1 MEGKKGEIDY
11 EQRSRSPTETT
22 PDWTVTTIHHH
33 HLTPTAMS
41 VSPVAIASNPALRW
55 FRAGSRHNDAI
66 NVILLQDHHV
76 MRTVKS
82 TAKSWKNCAIPGSQK
97 EPASTRGTRTNSG
110 RVTHSCDDHSRTF
123 PFGDSIRKRASNY
136 VDRVRIRDS
145 SNSFG
150 GPGRGSGWRQKS
162 LSNIDLPTSYRGIAG
177 GGGGGGSGGSITG
190 GGGLGAGQ
198 FRYRD
203 YDSGLYDLY
212 SRIDSQREEYEDLYG
227 VNPKAARAGSSDR
240 GGGAGII
247 SGSGTTAASN
257 AQAAATA
264 AAAGG
269 NNTVT
274 SSAASGGSGAASGAS
289 KASGKKRH
297 NRNQDTKAA
306 SEHGGGQHHHHHHH
320 HHHHNGG
327 SQQQQQQFYNPD
339 SNEACSLRRTR
350 SLAVIREESY
360 NELHLPGRGGGSR
373 RSQLIPRAK
382 LTDRNFFKE
391 RFSYIYDDNG
401 ELPPGS
407 PTDGDSGYSLARR
420 FASSAQQPGGSI
432 GSQQQQP
439 PFPWHTDKSD
449 LDSIDSS
456 IFKHSL
462 HQQSSFEGSRRNS
475 VRSDSTKFVSKVEV
489 HSEYSG
495 VSGSGSSGQSKSDTG
510 VDADLRHL
518 DDLSLREGN
527 SSRKTTG
534 TSKNS
539 TLETIKKGGG
549 AGRGHQSSSSASGR
563 HRKSNASAAS
573 GYPAEQHR
581 NSDLAGNRNRKYG
594 VKEEDE
600 SGITI
605 IEIKDSQVS
614 HKSSSVISY
623 DSIYLS
629 SESDEKE
636 LLDEHHHHHRS
647 LVGPPLPL
655 PAVVDNRRRRHEAD
669 RHPDEE
675 DDPELIDIK
684 FEDYEQLFHETD
696 DLENAESTID
706 TLYGQVTKPKP
717 KIVAVEPKVHGND
730 SLRRYIKNTSRSTI
744 ERLSL
749 ISNLKLRQ
757 EFGGNHPELGG
768 ASSSPAASPAVGLRS
783 KEKHQQQHQH
793 QQLPLTADSDY
804 QYNSLPDADVCKIL
818 RNSERIDAKL
828 RRIADSEHSGAH
840 GNEEHG
846 GRSRD
851 GTAAFDS
858 LPRLHKSSLA
868 LTQPPSDEDISLEES
883 DKGAPSIEVVETPT
897 KEVLSHASSKVYL
910 KDVGVELD
918 YENSVVTGNS
928 DQESDITIVAPQEDL
943 EVPTP
948 AIVVTPADKHQPKQ
962 PKQQQQQQQRSGAG
976 APANKGQRPPTKQE
990 QSSVVYSTFASTA
1003 GKQTT
1008 TKINYESKEPKKP
1021 NPEALREV
1029 RTKLKP
1035 IPVVQ
1040 TEPTAPKVP
1049 LALAPTVKLGG
1060 KKVIVDEVAAKAA
1073 KREKELVKT
1082 TPTVTT
1088 VEKVSQKP
1096 TLGQTKDINNAR
1108 DASPGGPIATRPQE
1122 PIPIAAKAKESREDD
1137 QKQGSPKVDH
1147 SSLFKET
1154 NPFKEQARRE
1164 IKNKVND
1171 RPLFKGVRRFN
1182 STENIYASTPIIVTK
1197 TFNNC
1202 IKTNEIKTKSFD
1214 SLIVENGRQCNKLHP
1229 KMPRP
1234 QVIQIVDSKQQQQQT
1249 MATNGG
1255 GGADTV
1261 RNTSKNGQ
1269 QTQREFLHKVDSV
1282 RSYWSKMLDEVEQ
1295 LVESDG
1301 DAVVR
1306 ADTAD
1311 ERLMNAKNDLLQHQQ
1326 QQQQQLSSL
1335 TSSKNGNAERKASI
1349 GSATSEA
1356 SDSSKNTT
1364 STKAASS
1371 SGGGGASI
1379 ITTVSSSNNHEHHD
1393 GQISGQLPRHTSS
1406 SSSRNKYSTYQL
1418 DDDDELNFQSFSPTV
1433 EIIELDGHKQA
1444 ALVKPKNAKDLDF
1457 DHVRYK
1463 VMKSEMFQKNLLVNH
1478 RKAAQFDGLMQYLQ
1492 DYSFQELLAH
1502 NNVVIIEPVRTK
1514 IEKISEKPPQMPAG
1528 VCKITNGALQAAGGG
1543 KQRQSNGT
1551 SSSGI
1556 KKHFFY
1562 HPIRVNKE
1570 LLDEELPSPDTVR
1583 NVRKLFEGTL
1593 RLGTAA
1599 KQAYEEAKANGTA
1612 GIRKWD
1618 SASLSSGVSSSGDLS
1633 SPCDCGTSEYG
1644 AGQAAR
1650 SVEHLCGIGATVA
1663 ASEAAAGAGAIEAAS
1678 ELLESHYV
1686 SQDVLEKIRE
1696 CGSTV
1701 TYYGGRVLDKRN
1713 EHIST
1718 MTRAIMREIRG
1729 QDRKCGMCQPHNCIG
1744 CGEPDREPDDDDDGD
1759 EDDEHDEY
1767 EDDEHAA
1774 HGCPSS
1780 RRSASGARDSGV
1792 KFKLVKSNSCSS
1804 RLELAGTGKT
1814 PPDLLRPNGRMRGRH
1829 HILEE
1834 NGCGGGGEMMY
1845 EGAVEEEA
1853 EETVRDMV
1861 SRLES
1866 GGTLAA
1872 PRSKPRIIES
1882 KCIEKYETVTNA
1894 DSSPATITIN
1904 NQTTLEKAASM
1915 MALANDGPP
1924 TEQPSVALPT
1934 PVTVNNHIN
1943 FVHHSA
1949 ATTVP
1954 PQPPPIPAP
1963 LIIPT
1968 MLKGGRAA
1976 LECPVP
1982 VASPAMHSIAGHHPH
1997 TTSSMDRPVKVC
2009 RNKNVD
2015 LAFAATMR
2023 QIVSMNQGNNS
2034 GTGAARVAPAPS
2046 SVVRKSASLLSMS
2059 SGVDAGGN
2067 SQESTDSAPHSASS
2081 VTKTV
2086 TFNFT
2091 TGNGI
2096 HPKQEPSPSS
2106 NNNNNENGIH
2116 HHPQHDHHHQPVV
2129 AVDQSENL
2137 RPSAIAEQRKM
2148 DELTSPKLVNWSTI
2162 GRFDERQYFANDRK
2176 LIEKRKYDD
2185 MEFEEFEVLDP
2196 NAPPSSEQHYD
2207 SLNSKC

>member
-1 MEGKKGEIDY
+1 MRQAGLAEFSCCKNPGRFPYLTGAPPPCWFSINQCSNNHSAGGSKHISDNGAVFGRMGCPRAAV
-11 EQRSRSPTETT
+11 EQLRRVPT
-22 PDWTVTTIHHH
+22 I
-33 HLTPTAMS
+33 
-41 VSPVAIASNPALRW
+41 
-55 FRAGSRHNDAI
+55 
-66 NVILLQDHHV
+66 
-76 MRTVKS
+76 
-82 TAKSWKNCAIPGSQK
+82 
-97 EPASTRGTRTNSG
+97 
-110 RVTHSCDDHSRTF
+110 HSRTF
-123 PFGDSIRKRASNY
+123 PFGDSIRKWRLRWRGVMPRKHAILRPTIRSHSPWPNSDSASNY

-177 GGGGGGSGGSITG
+177 GGGGGGGGSSSITA

-227 VNPKAARAGSSDR
+227 VNPKAARAGSSSNDHRHSVDR
-240 GGGAGII
+240 VATAT
-247 SGSGTTAASN
+247 GSTSSSVVA
-257 AQAAATA
+257 A

-269 NNTVT
+269 NTG
-274 SSAASGGSGAASGAS
+274 ASSGAAAGAGGAVSGS
-289 KASGKKRH
+289 KASGKRRH
-297 NRNQDTKAA
+297 NRNQDASAT
-306 SEHGGGQHHHHHHH
+306 SEHAGQHHHHHHH
-320 HHHHNGG
+320 HHHHSAGGGGG
-327 SQQQQQQFYNPD
+327 SQQQQQLQQQFYNPD

-360 NELHLPGRGGGSR
+360 NELHLPGGRGGSR

-407 PTDGDSGYSLARR
+407 PDGDSGYSLARR
-420 FASSAQQPGGSI
+420 FASSAAQQPGSI
-432 GSQQQQP
+432 GSQQQP

-495 VSGSGSSGQSKSDTG
+495 VSGSGGSGQSKSDTG

-518 DDLSLREGN
+518 DDLSLREGG
-527 SSRKTTG
+527 SSRKTG

-539 TLETIKKGGG
+539 TLETIKKG
-549 AGRGHQSSSSASGR
+549 QKSSSASGR
-563 HRKSNASAAS
+563 HRKPSAGTG
-573 GYPAEQHR
+573 GYPVEQ
-581 NSDLAGNRNRKYG
+581 LAGGNRNRKYG

-636 LLDEHHHHHRS
+636 LLED
-647 LVGPPLPL
+647 GGPLPL
-655 PAVVDNRRRRHEAD
+655 LPREVEKRRRHEQ
-669 RHPDEE
+669 DEDE

-757 EFGGNHPELGG
+757 EFGGNQELG
-768 ASSSPAASPAVGLRS
+768 ASSPVASPGLRNG
-783 KEKHQQQHQH
+783 KDKQ

-840 GNEEHG
+840 GSEEHG

-858 LPRLHKSSLA
+858 LPRLHKSSLG

-948 AIVVTPADKHQPKQ
+948 AIVVTPADKHQKQ
-962 PKQQQQQQQRSGAG
+962 SQQQQQRSSA
-976 APANKGQRPPTKQE
+976 APSTKGQRSVLSRPTTKPE
-990 QSSVVYSTFASTA
+990 QSVVYSTFASTA

-1008 TKINYESKEPKKP
+1008 SRINYESKEPKKP

-1040 TEPTAPKVP
+1040 TESNAAKVP

-1082 TPTVTT
+1082 TPTIPVVT
-1088 VEKVSQKP
+1088 VEKVTNQKQHPVKP
-1096 TLGQTKDINNAR
+1096 TPSQPKTISVR
-1108 DASPGGPIATRPQE
+1108 DASPGGTAIATRPQE
-1122 PIPIAAKAKESREDD
+1122 PIPIAAKAKESREEDE
-1137 QKQGSPKVDH
+1137 KQGSPKVDH

-1214 SLIVENGRQCNKLHP
+1214 SLIVENGGQCTNKLHP

-1234 QVIQIVDSKQQQQQT
+1234 QVIQIVDSKQQQHQQQQT
-1249 MATNGG
+1249 MASN

-1301 DAVVR
+1301 DAVR
-1306 ADTAD
+1306 ADTD
-1311 ERLMNAKNDLLQHQQ
+1311 ERLMNAKNDLLH
-1326 QQQQQLSSL
+1326 QQLS
-1335 TSSKNGNAERKASI
+1335 SSKNGNAERKASI

-1379 ITTVSSSNNHEHHD
+1379 ITTVSSSRDDVQDD
-1393 GQISGQLPRHTSS
+1393 GGSSNQLPRHTTS

-1528 VCKITNGALQAAGGG
+1528 VCKITNGALQAAG

-1551 SSSGI
+1551 SSGI

-1612 GIRKWD
+1612 G
-1618 SASLSSGVSSSGDLS
+1618 
-1633 SPCDCGTSEYG
+1633 
-1644 AGQAAR
+1644 
-1650 SVEHLCGIGATVA
+1650 
-1663 ASEAAAGAGAIEAAS
+1663 
-1678 ELLESHYV
+1678 
-1686 SQDVLEKIRE
+1686 
-1696 CGSTV
+1696 
-1701 TYYGGRVLDKRN
+1701 
-1713 EHIST
+1713 
-1718 MTRAIMREIRG
+1718 
-1729 QDRKCGMCQPHNCIG
+1729 
-1744 CGEPDREPDDDDDGD
+1744 
-1759 EDDEHDEY
+1759 
-1767 EDDEHAA
+1767 
-1774 HGCPSS
+1774 
-1780 RRSASGARDSGV
+1780 V

-1814 PPDLLRPNGRMRGRH
+1814 PPDLLRPNGRIRGRH

-1834 NGCGGGGEMMY
+1834 NGGGSGPGEMF

-1866 GGTLAA
+1866 GGTLA

-1882 KCIEKYETVTNA
+1882 KCIEKYESGT
-1894 DSSPATITIN
+1894 DSPSPAITIN
-1904 NQTTLEKAASM
+1904 NQTTLEKTI
-1915 MALANDGPP
+1915 ALVDDGP
-1924 TEQPSVALPT
+1924 ALT

-1949 ATTVP
+1949 TSTI
-1954 PQPPPIPAP
+1954 PQPPPQIPAP
-1963 LIIPT
+1963 LVIPT
-1968 MLKGGRAA
+1968 LLKGPGGGGKA
-1976 LECPVP
+1976 LECTVS
-1982 VASPAMHSIAGHHPH
+1982 VAPAMHINAAPHH

-2023 QIVSMNQGNNS
+2023 QIASMNS
-2034 GTGAARVAPAPS
+2034 GTAATRAPS
-2046 SVVRKSASLLSMS
+2046 SSVRKSASLLSMS
-2059 SGVDAGGN
+2059 GDPATSFQDTTPT
-2067 SQESTDSAPHSASS
+2067 TDSAPQSASS

-2091 TGNGI
+2091 AAGNGV
-2096 HPKQEPSPSS
+2096 HNKQEPPTA
-2106 NNNNNENGIH
+2106 NNNNENGIH
-2116 HHPQHDHHHQPVV
+2116 HHPHQQQQQQQQDDHTTAGVV

-2137 RPSAIAEQRKM
+2137 RPSAIAEQRKI

-2196 NAPPSSEQHYD
+2196 NAPPSSEHYD

>member
-1 MEGKKGEIDY
+1 
-11 EQRSRSPTETT
+11 
-22 PDWTVTTIHHH
+22 
-33 HLTPTAMS
+33 
-41 VSPVAIASNPALRW
+41 
-55 FRAGSRHNDAI
+55 
-66 NVILLQDHHV
+66 
-76 MRTVKS
+76 
-82 TAKSWKNCAIPGSQK
+82 
-97 EPASTRGTRTNSG
+97 NS
-110 RVTHSCDDHSRTF
+110 
-123 PFGDSIRKRASNY
+123 DSASNY

-177 GGGGGGSGGSITG
+177 GGGGGGGGSSSITA

-227 VNPKAARAGSSDR
+227 VNPKAARAGSSSNDHRHSVDR
-240 GGGAGII
+240 VATAT
-247 SGSGTTAASN
+247 GSTSSSVVA
-257 AQAAATA
+257 A

-269 NNTVT
+269 NTG
-274 SSAASGGSGAASGAS
+274 ASSGAAAGAGGAVSGS
-289 KASGKKRH
+289 KASGKRRH
-297 NRNQDTKAA
+297 NRNQDASAT
-306 SEHGGGQHHHHHHH
+306 SEHAGQHHHHHHH
-320 HHHHNGG
+320 HHHHSAGGGGG
-327 SQQQQQQFYNPD
+327 SQQQQQLQQQFYNPD

-360 NELHLPGRGGGSR
+360 NELHLPGGRGGSR

-407 PTDGDSGYSLARR
+407 PDGDSGYSLARR
-420 FASSAQQPGGSI
+420 FASSAAQQPGSI
-432 GSQQQQP
+432 GSQQQP

-495 VSGSGSSGQSKSDTG
+495 VSGSGGSGQSKSDTG

-518 DDLSLREGN
+518 DDLSLREGG
-527 SSRKTTG
+527 SSRKTG

-539 TLETIKKGGG
+539 TLETIKKG
-549 AGRGHQSSSSASGR
+549 QKSSSASGR
-563 HRKSNASAAS
+563 HRKPSAGTG
-573 GYPAEQHR
+573 GYPVEQ
-581 NSDLAGNRNRKYG
+581 LAGGNRNRKYG

-636 LLDEHHHHHRS
+636 LLED
-647 LVGPPLPL
+647 GGPLPL
-655 PAVVDNRRRRHEAD
+655 LPREVEKRRRHEQ
-669 RHPDEE
+669 DEDE

-757 EFGGNHPELGG
+757 EFGGNQELG
-768 ASSSPAASPAVGLRS
+768 ASSPVASPGLRNG
-783 KEKHQQQHQH
+783 KDKQ

-840 GNEEHG
+840 GSEEHG

-858 LPRLHKSSLA
+858 LPRLHKSSLG

-948 AIVVTPADKHQPKQ
+948 AIVVTPADKHQKQ
-962 PKQQQQQQQRSGAG
+962 SQQQQQRSSA
-976 APANKGQRPPTKQE
+976 APSTKGQRSVLSRPTTKPE
-990 QSSVVYSTFASTA
+990 QSVVYSTFASTA

-1008 TKINYESKEPKKP
+1008 SRINYESKEPKKP

-1040 TEPTAPKVP
+1040 TESNAAKVP

-1082 TPTVTT
+1082 TPTIPVVT
-1088 VEKVSQKP
+1088 VEKVTNQKQHPVKP
-1096 TLGQTKDINNAR
+1096 TPSQPKTISVR
-1108 DASPGGPIATRPQE
+1108 DASPGGTAIATRPQE
-1122 PIPIAAKAKESREDD
+1122 PIPIAAKAKESREEDE
-1137 QKQGSPKVDH
+1137 KQGSPKVDH

-1214 SLIVENGRQCNKLHP
+1214 SLIVENGGQCTNKLHP

-1234 QVIQIVDSKQQQQQT
+1234 QVIQIVDSKQQQHQQQQT
-1249 MATNGG
+1249 MASN

-1301 DAVVR
+1301 DAVR
-1306 ADTAD
+1306 ADTD
-1311 ERLMNAKNDLLQHQQ
+1311 ERLMNAKNDLLH
-1326 QQQQQLSSL
+1326 QQLS
-1335 TSSKNGNAERKASI
+1335 SSKNGNAERKASI

-1379 ITTVSSSNNHEHHD
+1379 ITTVSSSRDDVQDD
-1393 GQISGQLPRHTSS
+1393 GGSSNQLPRHTTS

-1528 VCKITNGALQAAGGG
+1528 VCKITNGALQAAG

-1551 SSSGI
+1551 SSGI

-1633 SPCDCGTSEYG
+1633 SPCDCGTSEYDG
-1644 AGQAAR
+1644 APAGPAAR
-1650 SVEHLCGIGATVA
+1650 SVEHLCGAGAAVA
-1663 ASEAAAGAGAIEAAS
+1663 ASEVAATAAVEPS

-1744 CGEPDREPDDDDDGD
+1744 CGEPADREDDDDD

-1767 EDDEHAA
+1767 EDDEHHA

-1780 RRSASGARDSGV
+1780 RRSASGARDSGGLGV

-1814 PPDLLRPNGRMRGRH
+1814 PPDLLRPNGRIRGRH

-1834 NGCGGGGEMMY
+1834 NGGGSGPGEMF

-1866 GGTLAA
+1866 GGTLA

-1882 KCIEKYETVTNA
+1882 KCIEKYESGT
-1894 DSSPATITIN
+1894 DSPSPAITIN
-1904 NQTTLEKAASM
+1904 NQTTLEKTI
-1915 MALANDGPP
+1915 ALVDDGP
-1924 TEQPSVALPT
+1924 ALT

-1949 ATTVP
+1949 TSTI
-1954 PQPPPIPAP
+1954 PQPPPQIPAP
-1963 LIIPT
+1963 LVIPT
-1968 MLKGGRAA
+1968 LLKGPGGGGKA
-1976 LECPVP
+1976 LECTVS
-1982 VASPAMHSIAGHHPH
+1982 VAPAMHINAAPHH

-2023 QIVSMNQGNNS
+2023 QIASMNS
-2034 GTGAARVAPAPS
+2034 GTAATRAPS
-2046 SVVRKSASLLSMS
+2046 SSVRKSASLLSMS
-2059 SGVDAGGN
+2059 GDPATSFQDTTPT
-2067 SQESTDSAPHSASS
+2067 TDSAPQSASS

-2091 TGNGI
+2091 AAGNGV
-2096 HPKQEPSPSS
+2096 HNKQEPPTA
-2106 NNNNNENGIH
+2106 NNNNENGIH
-2116 HHPQHDHHHQPVV
+2116 HHPHQQQQQQQQDDHTTAGVV

-2137 RPSAIAEQRKM
+2137 RPSAIAEQRKI

-2196 NAPPSSEQHYD
+2196 NAPPSSEHYD